1 MYGASERVMTDPTT
15 PNVVEKKPVAVI
27 HEAPAVSRFPRT
39 AVNVSDLMQLILPED
54 LFLGILCLE
63 RKRAE
68 RHSRKFVLV
77 LVDAEGIKPKKGRG
91 RDVKGLVR
99 AANEA
104 RRETDPDRKSVV

>member
-1 MYGASERVMTDPTT
+1 MTDPTT
-15 PNVVEKKPVAVI
+15 PKTSEKKSVAVI
-27 HEAPAVSRFPRT
+27 NEASAPALPRA

-68 RHSRKFVLV
+68 RHTRKFVLV
-77 LVDAEGIKPKKGRG
+77 LVDAEGIKPKKGRS

-99 AANEA
+99 AANDA
-104 RRETDPDRKSVV
+104 RR